1 MAHDSMPH
9 YMAELVLA
17 DRPVLVVG
25 GGRVARRK
33 IEGLLVTGARVT
45 VMAPHL
51 DPVVAGWAATGRI
64 DHWPQAFSIRLLDRP
79 PRPLLVFAATD
90 QAELNRSIGA
100 ACREHGLLCNSADDP
115 ESSGFL
121 VPAVVRRGAVTVAVG
136 SGGRSPALM
145 RVLKERIDAW
155 LEPGW
160 GELAALF
167 GHWRGAIQARIAD
180 PEIRQ
185 NFWRA
190 TAVEAA
196 RDPEGPPL
204 RGDAEAWF
212 EARVREQGESF

>member
-45 VMAPHL
+45 VVAPHL
-51 DPVVAGWAATGRI
+51 DPVVAEWAVSGRI
-64 DHWPQAFSIRLLDRP
+64 EHLPGKFSLLLLDRP

-100 ACREHGLLCNSADDP
+100 LCQEYGLLCNSADDP

-121 VPAVVRRGAVTVAVG
+121 VPAVVRRGEVTVAVG

-145 RVLKERIDAW
+145 RVLKERLDAW

-167 GHWRGAIQARIAD
+167 GRWRGPIQTRITD
-180 PEIRQ
+180 PETRQ

-190 TAVEAA
+190 TALEAV
-196 RDPEGPPL
+196 RDPLGPPL

-212 EARVREQGESF
+212 AEQVRKQGESF